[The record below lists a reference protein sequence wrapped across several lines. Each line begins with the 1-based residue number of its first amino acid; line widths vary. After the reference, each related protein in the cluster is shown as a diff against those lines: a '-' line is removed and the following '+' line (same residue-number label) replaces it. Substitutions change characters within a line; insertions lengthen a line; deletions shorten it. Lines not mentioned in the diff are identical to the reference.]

1 MVATEQATEGVDV
14 SQPKAKYRMVA
25 LDLDGTL
32 LSSDQIVSI
41 VARDYLRYLNAQGFT
56 VILATG
62 RAIPTVYKTVMA
74 LNFPKPLP
82 VVCSNGAEGVLC
94 TVNNTGNAM
103 SGGVKK
109 EPLFYNPVPPNV
121 ADRVI
126 ELATMSGFATQYY
139 VGDTIYANPSAPH
152 HFKLTQLYQDLTASK
167 TIYVTDDFQQGKD
180 EGAPSKLLILG
191 KPKEQ
196 DGMIQIFEEEL
207 AKEEYRIKSDDSNP
221 NSSDVTKKKKN
232 TTTIVRGNL
241 GWFIEIL
248 HPHVNKGHGLQQMCQ
263 QHLHIP
269 LEECVAFG
277 DGDNDYEFLQM
288 AGKGV
293 AMKNAREVVKEIADE
308 VIEYNNNENGVIKT
322 LQRMEEQGE
331 LIFQD
336 HAEDKEIVIEF

>member
-1 MVATEQATEGVDV
+1 MDATKRVTEGSDV
-14 SQPKAKYRMVA
+14 SQLDRKYRMVA

-32 LSSDQIVSI
+32 LSSDQILSR
-41 VARDYLRYLNAQGFT
+41 VARDYLRYLDAQGFT

-62 RAIPTVYKTVMA
+62 RAIPTVYKTIIA

-82 VVCSNGAEGVLC
+82 VVCSNGAEGLLC
-94 TVNNTGNAM
+94 SVNNTGNAVN
-103 SGGVKK
+103 GGVKK

-126 ELATMSGFATQYY
+126 ELAKVCGFATQYY

-167 TIYVTDDFQQGKD
+167 TIYVTDDFQQGKE

-207 AKEEYRIKSDDSNP
+207 AKEEYRIKSDDSDTTT
-221 NSSDVTKKKKN
+221 SDDTKKKN

-248 HPHVNKGHGLQQMCQ
+248 HPHVNKGHGLRQMCQ
-263 QHLHIP
+263 QHLQIP

-293 AMKNAREVVKEIADE
+293 AMKNARDLVKEIADE

-336 HAEDKEIVIEF
+336 QVEGKEIVLEL